1 MISGSKAPV
10 EVVPL
15 SRTKPRF
22 PRLSDTFRAR
32 PFSAESGYHAGL
44 VLAAR
49 NRLPSRRLST
59 QILVLQLAIIAIVV
73 SGSFVIAFL
82 RARHNLDRQAAQES
96 LAIAHVVAS
105 SPEIAS
111 AFSAKNPASIIDP
124 IAERMRRSTGAAF
137 IVVANRQGIRYSHPD
152 RAEIGKSLL
161 HDPGEPVAAVLA
173 GQTQVAVQTGSLGRS
188 MRAKVPLRNKQGRII
203 GLVSVGVLEKAVGEE
218 LVDELPSIAIPLLLV
233 FILGTVGV
241 LLLARRVRRQ
251 TFGLD
256 VEEIATL
263 VEQREAMLHA
273 VREGAITVDATGRI
287 TLLNDEAKRLLELDD
302 AVLGHAL
309 AEVVPEGRV
318 REVLTGQVGGPD
330 QVILAGDRVLVANRM
345 PVEVRGR
352 SIGAVVTLRDRTEL
366 DALAGE
372 LNEARDLADA
382 LRAQEHDFQHRLH
395 VISGLIELGRHDDA
409 VQEINR
415 ASSLHQEL
423 AETLV
428 DGNTDPTLAALLLGK
443 ASVASERGV
452 KLHISAFQDVSD
464 QLADLPALAAMLG
477 NLIDNAIDSAA
488 HAGAGGHVDIS
499 LVVEDGNFVIR
510 VHDSGA
516 GINPALSEEIFRDGY
531 TTKVARHGGRRRG
544 LGLALVGQEVR
555 RRSGRIAVENVDGAL
570 FTVTIPLRS
579 RDVDLAGSA
588 P

>member
-1 MISGSKAPV
+1 
-10 EVVPL
+10 
-15 SRTKPRF
+15 
-22 PRLSDTFRAR
+22 
-32 PFSAESGYHAGL
+32 
-44 VLAAR
+44 VLAAT

-59 QILVLQLAIIAIVV
+59 QILVVQLAIIVIVV
-73 SGSFVIAFL
+73 GGSFAIAYF

-105 SPEIAS
+105 SPQITA
-111 AFSAKNPASIIDP
+111 AFAAPHPARIIDP

-137 IVVANRQGIRYSHPD
+137 IVIANRQGIRYSHPD
-152 RAEIGKSLL
+152 PAEIGKSLL
-161 HDPGEPVAAVLA
+161 HDPGEPVTAVLA

-188 MRAKVPLRNKQGRII
+188 MRAKVPLRDAKGRII
-203 GLVSVGVLEKAVGEE
+203 GLVSVGVLEAAVGDE
-218 LVDELPSIAIPLLLV
+218 LVDELPSIVLPLLLILV
-233 FILGTVGV
+233 LGTVGA

-251 TFGLD
+251 TFDLD
-256 VEEIATL
+256 VGEIATL

-273 VREGAITVDATGRI
+273 VREGAITVDAAGRI

-302 AVLGHAL
+302 SALGHPL
-309 AEVVPEGRV
+309 AEIVPDGRV
-318 REVLTGQVGGPD
+318 REVLTGQVEGND

-352 SIGAVVTLRDRTEL
+352 PIGAVVTLRDRTEL

-395 VISGLIELGRHDDA
+395 VISGLIELGRHEDA

-423 AETLV
+423 AGSLV
-428 DGNTDPTLAALLLGK
+428 DGSSDPTLPALLLGK

-452 KLHISAFQDVSD
+452 KLHVSAFQDVSD
-464 QLADLPALAAMLG
+464 RLTDVHALAAMLG
-477 NLIDNAIDSAA
+477 NLVDNAIDSAS

-499 LVVEDGNFVIR
+499 LVVEHGQLVIR

-516 GINPALSEEIFRDGY
+516 GISPALSEEIFRDGY
-531 TTKVARHGGRRRG
+531 TTKVARQGGARRRG
-544 LGLALVGQEVR
+544 LGLALVSQEVR
-555 RRSGRIAVENVDGAL
+555 RRRGRITVENVDGAL
-570 FTVTIPLRS
+570 FTVTIPLRA
-579 RDVDLAGSA
+579 RDGGLARST